1 VSTAPIK
8 SVAIIGA
15 GITGLTAAF
24 YLKRAGVSVTV
35 YEASGRAGGV
45 IQSVRRDG
53 YLAECGP
60 NSALETSPRIADLVR
75 DLGIESRRWYSD
87 PAAENRYIVRG
98 GKPVLVPGKPQQ
110 FFTSPLFSASAKFN
124 LLTEVFTRRPPGGVE
139 ESVAQ
144 FVLRHLGQ
152 EFLDYAINPLVAG
165 IYAGDPARLSVKHAF
180 PKLLALEQ
188 RYRSLILGQILGAR
202 ERKRRQ
208 EVSKQEAKKLSFDEG
223 LQVLTDTLGES
234 LGRDV
239 HYRCPVTAIEKK
251 PNGWVV
257 TMRVK
262 GTNLQT
268 EHGAVLFTS
277 PAYAAPEI
285 RLIAE
290 GRPINWSVLGEIKYP
305 PVASVVLGF
314 RREDVVHPLNGFG
327 MLIPAVERFRILG
340 AIFSSSLFPNRAPQ
354 GHVTVTCYLG
364 GTRAP
369 ELGLV
374 GEDKAVELT
383 LKDLSAILGLRGQ
396 PTFHH
401 YFAFPKAIPQYEVG
415 YGRFKQLMDDIEK
428 QAPGFFFAGHY
439 RDGISLGDSIV
450 SGCNAAERVVKCLG
464 NPPSTPPPER
474 GETRGTARPSPSL
487 EGSGVGPSSGIGS
500 A

>member
-1 VSTAPIK
+1 MN

-15 GITGLTAAF
+15 GITGLTAGF
-24 YLKRAGVSVTV
+24 YLKRKGIPVTV
-35 YEASGRAGGV
+35 YEASGRVGGV

-60 NSALETSPRIADLVR
+60 NSALETSPKIAELVR
-75 DLGIESRRWYSD
+75 DLGLESRRLYSD

-110 FFTSPLFSASAKFN
+110 FFTSKLFSASAKFN
-124 LLTEVFTRRPPGGVE
+124 LLAEVFTRRPLEGVE

-188 RYRSLILGQILGAR
+188 KYRSLILGQILGAR

-223 LQVLTDTLGES
+223 LQVLTDTVGEKLGS
-234 LGRDV
+234 DV
-239 HYRCPVTAIEKK
+239 RYRCPATAIEKK
-251 PNGWVV
+251 SNGWVV
-257 TMRVK
+257 TSRVK

-268 EHGAVLFTS
+268 EHSAVLFTS
-277 PAYAAPEI
+277 PAYVAPEI
-285 RLIAE
+285 RLVAD
-290 GRPINWSVLGEIKYP
+290 GHPIDWSALGEIKYP

-314 RREDVVHPLNGFG
+314 RREDVAHPLDGFG
-327 MLIPAVERFRILG
+327 MLIPAVEGFNILG
-340 AIFSSSLFPNRAPQ
+340 AIFSSSLFPNRAPA
-354 GHVTVTCYLG
+354 GHVTLTCYLG

-369 ELGLV
+369 ELGQV
-374 GEDKAVELT
+374 SEDKAVDLT
-383 LKDLSAILGLRGQ
+383 LKDLTTILGVRGR
-396 PTFHH
+396 PTFRH

-428 QAPGFFFAGHY
+428 QAAGFFFAGHY

-450 SGCNAAERVVKCLG
+450 SGCNTSERIAKSLG
-464 NPPSTPPPER
+464 NPPQNSP
-474 GETRGTARPSPSL
+474 GEGSKTTDGASQFPSR
-487 EGSGVGPSSGIGS
+487 EGSGVGSSSLTGF

>member
-1 VSTAPIK
+1 MK

-24 YLKRAGVSVTV
+24 YLKRKGIPVTV
-35 YEASGRAGGV
+35 YEASGRVGGV
-45 IQSVRRDG
+45 IQSIRRDG

-60 NSALETSPRIADLVR
+60 NSALETSPKIADLVR
-75 DLGIESRRWYSD
+75 DLGIESRRLYSD

-98 GKPVLVPGKPQQ
+98 GKPVLVPGKPLQ

-124 LLTEVFTRRPPGGVE
+124 LLTEIFTRRAPDHVE

-165 IYAGDPARLSVKHAF
+165 IYAGDPARLSVRHAF

-188 RYRSLILGQILGAR
+188 KYRSLILGQILGAR
-202 ERKRRQ
+202 ERKRRP

-223 LQVLTDTLGES
+223 LQVLTDTLGEK

-239 HYRCPVTAIEKK
+239 RYGCPVTAIEKT

-257 TMRVK
+257 TSRVK
-262 GTNLQT
+262 STNLQT
-268 EHGAVLFTS
+268 EHSTVLFTS
-277 PAYAAPEI
+277 PAYVAPEI
-285 RLIAE
+285 RLAAD
-290 GRPINWSVLGEIKYP
+290 GRMIDWSALGEIKYP

-314 RREDVVHPLNGFG
+314 RREDVAHPLNGFG
-327 MLIPAVERFRILG
+327 MLIPAVERFNILG
-340 AIFSSSLFPNRAPQ
+340 AIFSSSLFPNRAPK

-374 GEDKAVELT
+374 GEDQAVELT
-383 LKDLSAILGLRGQ
+383 LKDLATILGVRGQ
-396 PTFHH
+396 PTFRH

-415 YGRFKQLMDDIEK
+415 YGCFKQLMDDIET

-450 SGCNAAERVVKCLG
+450 SGCNAAERVARCLEH
-464 NPPSTPPPER
+464 PAPPPPTE
-474 GETRGTARPSPSL
+474 GSKTNDAASQFPSR
-487 EGSGVGPSSGIGS
+487 EGSGVGSSARTGP